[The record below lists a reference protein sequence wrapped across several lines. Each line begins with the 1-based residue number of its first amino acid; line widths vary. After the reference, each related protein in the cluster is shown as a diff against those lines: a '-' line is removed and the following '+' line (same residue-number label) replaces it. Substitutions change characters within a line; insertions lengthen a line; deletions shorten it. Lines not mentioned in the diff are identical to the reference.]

1 MRVATSKARIP
12 TVFDLQDDDD
22 DDEGL
27 GLEEMMAERTLVS
40 HDSMAMGILLLLD
53 QCNAKGI
60 IE

>member
-12 TVFDLQDDDD
+12 TVFDLQD

-40 HDSMAMGILLLLD
+40 HDSMAMGILLLLLLD